1 MGYQNLSYVGSG
13 CNPITSAWG
22 DVKKKIINFVFK
34 MARSTKYFLQPKKN
48 KKAKENKK
56 T

>member
-1 MGYQNLSYVGSG
+1 MGYQNLSYVASG

-34 MARSTKYFLQPKKN
+34 MVHFEKRRLFLRFSI
-48 KKAKENKK
+48 
-56 T
+56 